1 MVLNHGFGLDLGSK
15 RTICSV
21 DIAWHRGDMRVNNFE
36 ISVFNDAKSSGITK
50 SSEKYDMP
58 AGTEGRYVRITV
70 NGNTENNWASITE
83 IAVFGSGSAPIPP
96 GTESST
102 YC

>member
-1 MVLNHGFGLDLGSK
+1 MMQRVVV
-15 RTICSV
+15 RT
-21 DIAWHRGDMRVNNFE
+21 R
-36 ISVFNDAKSSGITK
+36 

-83 IAVFGSGSAPIPP
+83 IAVFGSGSAPIRQVQIIHLLLIPNL
-96 GTESST
+96 
-102 YC
+102 